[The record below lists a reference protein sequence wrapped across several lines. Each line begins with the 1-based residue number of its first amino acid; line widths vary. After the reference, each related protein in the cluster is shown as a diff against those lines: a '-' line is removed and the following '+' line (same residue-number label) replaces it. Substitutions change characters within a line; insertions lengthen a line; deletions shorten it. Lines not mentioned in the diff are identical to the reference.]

1 MVFEMIAFIVALTM
15 AGIAGM
21 EFFYLLYLDSVIK
34 QHKRHIAELERQ
46 CNSILTLLHETEN
59 KLDEIHSIAPQ
70 IIIEE
75 EIEGSEI
82 LEESWPETIDDDSF
96 R

>member
-1 MVFEMIAFIVALTM
+1 MIAFIAALTM
-15 AGIAGM
+15 TGVAGM

-46 CNSILTLLHETEN
+46 CNSILHLLHETEL
-59 KLDEIHSIAPQ
+59 KLDEIHTVSHQ
-70 IIIEE
+70 EFFIEE
-75 EIEGSEI
+75 V
-82 LEESWPETIDDDSF
+82 LEEREEVWPETIDEDPY